1 MHKIII
7 IMKVAFQY
15 HQSRRSPQ
23 RERER
28 RRRWTAC
35 QPEGLSASVGI
46 FLFFASTLTFV
57 FSIFH
62 HQKQAKPA
70 PAKASVWQKKN
81 ERCLDFK
88 RCTDFAQ
95 VSPSV
100 VSLLLLIL
108 PSLLQCL
115 MLAMNFDNFTLN
127 FIRLVSVSLR
137 HTEPTQHDSQK
148 TSLTKLHKSIWF
160 GKMLNSNWVSFHRW
174 LRGGVARAV
183 SSLSLSLPFCPSSS
197 CLFHFAL
204 RCTEYNEFISLLI
217 CSRKFKLS
225 PWADGCWCWQ

>member
-28 RRRWTAC
+28 DGDGLPAC
-35 QPEGLSASVGI
+35 QPEGLSASVS
-46 FLFFASTLTFV
+46 LFFASTLTFI

-88 RCTDFAQ
+88 RCTDFSQ
-95 VSPSV
+95 VFPTV
-100 VSLLLLIL
+100 VSLLVL
-108 PSLLQCL
+108 LLQCL

-137 HTEPTQHDSQK
+137 HTEPTQHDCQKHLWLNCTSQFGLARCS
-148 TSLTKLHKSIWF
+148 TRTELAFIVDYEEESHSQSASFSLF
-160 GKMLNSNWVSFHRW
+160 PC
-174 LRGGVARAV
+174 A
-183 SSLSLSLPFCPSSS
+183 LSPT

-204 RCTEYNEFISLLI
+204 RCAEYNEFISLLI

-225 PWADGCWCWQ
+225 PWADGCWCCL

>member
-1 MHKIII
+1 MDCLP
-7 IMKVAFQY
+7 A
-15 HQSRRSPQ
+15 RRVKRVSW
-23 RERER
+23 EI
-28 RRRWTAC
+28 
-35 QPEGLSASVGI
+35 S
-46 FLFFASTLTFV
+46 FFASTLTFI

-100 VSLLLLIL
+100 VSLLLLL
-108 PSLLQCL
+108 LLSLLQCL

-148 TSLTKLHKSIWF
+148 HLWLNCTSQFGLARCSTRTGLAFIVDYEEESHAQSASFALT
-160 GKMLNSNWVSFHRW
+160 
-174 LRGGVARAV
+174 
-183 SSLSLSLPFCPSSS
+183 LSLSPF
-197 CLFHFAL
+197 LAL
-204 RCTEYNEFISLLI
+204 SILLVSFCFTLHWI
-217 CSRKFKLS
+217 
-225 PWADGCWCWQ
+225 